1 MTRDAAE
8 AAYLRLVNACLDAIH
23 DGQRVLLP
31 DEAEDTLRLLA
42 TIESRAKEALL

>member
-8 AAYLRLVNACLDAIH
+8 AAWIRLVNACLDAIK
-23 DGQRVLLP
+23 DGSRVLLP

-42 TIESRAKEALL
+42 PLESRAKEALL